1 VTITRACIPCDVRQ
15 ATVERLQQSL
25 TEALR
30 RLREHGDE
38 LELQREHN
46 GTLFALLLQRD
57 RQLAAVRAELMQVR
71 GILGEE
77 LR

>member
-1 VTITRACIPCDVRQ
+1 MTITRTCIPCEVRQ
-15 ATVERLQQSL
+15 ATVDRLQASL

-30 RLREHGDE
+30 RLREHADE

-46 GTLFALLLQRD
+46 GTLFALLLRRD
-57 RQLAAVRAELMQVR
+57 RQLSVVRAELMQVR

>member
-1 VTITRACIPCDVRQ
+1 MAITRTCIPCEVRQ
-15 ATVERLQQSL
+15 ATVDRLQASL
-25 TEALR
+25 VDALR

-46 GTLFALLLQRD
+46 GTLFALLLRRD
-57 RQLAAVRAELMQVR
+57 RQLAVVRAELMQVR
-71 GILGEE
+71 GILSEE